1 MSGKIES
8 WQKQTQWMADLLKK
22 RTGEDLET
30 WNARIRELN
39 FASEEALRGWLAEQA
54 VTGYSRDL
62 LVMERFGYPDFLSA
76 SADELINGQYADR
89 LDLRPILD
97 AVLARV
103 ATLGEVSV
111 QARKGYIS
119 LVGPRRTFGAIQ
131 PTTKRRVDLGLRLD
145 GQAIGGRLESAKSMG
160 SGQVTVRIGLA
171 AVDDVDNEVDTW
183 LTRAYHANL

>member
-145 GQAIGGRLESAKSMG
+145 GQAPGGRLESAKSMG